1 MLTANARE
9 QMIEQQVRA
18 WDVLDERVLDIFR
31 KVPREHFVPAEQR
44 YMAYADTEVPLPKGQ
59 HMLRPSV
66 AGRLL
71 QATLGRSMCPS
82 VAGRLLQALELTGA
96 ERVLEVGAGSGFLTA
111 SLASI
116 SAHVESIEIFPELA
130 ELARSNLATL
140 SIGNTRIVT
149 ADALATAGDPAK
161 RYDAIALT
169 GSLPLADERFQ
180 RQLAIGGRLFIILG
194 EAPVMTARLVRRT
207 AEDAWTSE
215 SLFETV
221 VDPLINARRP
231 PEFTF

>member
-1 MLTANARE
+1 MQTVDARE

-18 WDVLDERVLDIFR
+18 WDVLDERVLGIFR
-31 KVPREHFVPAEQR
+31 KIPRAHFAPAEQR
-44 YMAYADTEVPLPKGQ
+44 YMAYMDLEVPLPKGQ

-71 QATLGRSMCPS
+71 QA
-82 VAGRLLQALELTGA
+82 LELTGT
-96 ERVLEVGAGSGFLTA
+96 ERVLEIGAGSGFLTA
-111 SLASI
+111 CLATV

-130 ELARSNLATL
+130 ELAKSNLATL
-140 SIGNTRIVT
+140 SIGNTQIVT
-149 ADALATAGDPAK
+149 ADALATAAGQPK
-161 RYDAIALT
+161 RYGAIAVT
-169 GSLPLADERFQ
+169 GSMPIPDERLQ
-180 RQLAIGGRLFIILG
+180 RQLEIGGRLFIIVG
-194 EAPVMTARLVRRT
+194 EAPVMTARLIRRT

-231 PEFTF
+231 QEFTF